1 MMLGLRLHLQGDF
14 IESSTL
20 TLFLVGTAPSSN
32 LQDVLATLLLGCISL
47 SAVTAYPVDNNSVFS
62 KPGELLASTPT
73 NRLNYY
79 L

>member
-32 LQDVLATLLLGCISL
+32 LQDILATLMFGCISL
-47 SAVTAYPVDNNSVFS
+47 SAVTAYPVGNNSVFS
-62 KPGELLASTPT
+62 ELGELLALTPT

>member
-32 LQDVLATLLLGCISL
+32 LQDILATLMFGCISL
-47 SAVTAYPVDNNSVFS
+47 SAVTAYPVGNNSIS
-62 KPGELLASTPT
+62 ASWGNYLL
-73 NRLNYY
+73 
-79 L
+79 